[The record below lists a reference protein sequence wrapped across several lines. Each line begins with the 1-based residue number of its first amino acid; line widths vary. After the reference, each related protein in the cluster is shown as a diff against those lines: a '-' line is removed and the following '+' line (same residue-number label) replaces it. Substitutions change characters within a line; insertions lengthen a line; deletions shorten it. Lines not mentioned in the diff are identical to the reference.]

1 MSKPHKHWK
10 KYKKTTL
17 EVSKAKFSGN
27 PNKEEISK
35 VKTLRE
41 SQNWIEEINTG
52 C

>member
-1 MSKPHKHWK
+1 MSKPLKHWE

-27 PNKEEISK
+27 TNKEEISK
-35 VKTLRE
+35 VELRE
-41 SQNWIEEINTG
+41 CQNWIEEINTG